1 LGKLRAFGYG
11 PTASIT
17 SGQMTKVLIEL
28 EWNSKHSGYINWKQL
43 GKVHQPNQIC
53 IWHSFIQLWVTSNSH
68 IQSWAI

>member
-43 GKVHQPNQIC
+43 GKVH
-53 IWHSFIQLWVTSNSH
+53 
-68 IQSWAI
+68 